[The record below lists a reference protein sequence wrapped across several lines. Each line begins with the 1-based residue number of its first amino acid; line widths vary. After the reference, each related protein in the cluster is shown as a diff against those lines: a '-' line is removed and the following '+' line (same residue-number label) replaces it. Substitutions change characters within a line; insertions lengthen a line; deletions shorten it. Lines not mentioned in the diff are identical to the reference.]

1 MLDPGYDFH
10 VAKTKTKRAT
20 RPPHL
25 RLVRTPHPLL
35 AKWDPN
41 LIRRIY
47 PTLSWIVDHY
57 FRAEFEGVEHM
68 RDDACLVV
76 GTHNGGML
84 TPDAYCLM
92 VAFWRRFGLEAPGYG
107 LMHRQAFRVPIL
119 GRLLTKLGAVHASR
133 KNAEVV
139 LEAGYPAFCCPGG
152 DMDALKPYRLRHRVI
167 FGNRMGFVSVAI
179 RHQVPIIPVISVGAH
194 ETLFFLN
201 DGRWLAEVSGAARI
215 FRIKSIPFALS
226 FPLGLTPAGLLS
238 IPLPSKITVRVLPKI
253 ELAEPPRMADDP
265 ETVQRCFDHV
275 RTTMQRSLNDLAAR
289 RRYPVLG

>member
-10 VAKTKTKRAT
+10 VARIKTKRPT
-20 RPPHL
+20 RRPHL
-25 RLVRTPHPLL
+25 QLVRALDPLL
-35 AKWDPN
+35 AKRDPD

-47 PTLSWIVDHY
+47 PTLSRIVDYY
-57 FRAEFEGVEHM
+57 FRADFEGAEHLQ
-68 RDDACLVV
+68 DNACLIVS
-76 GTHNGGML
+76 THNGGML

-119 GRLLTKLGAVHASR
+119 GTLLTKLGAVHASR

-139 LEAGYPAFCCPGG
+139 LRAGCPAFVCPGG
-152 DMDALKPYRLRHRVI
+152 DMDALKPFRLRHRVI
-167 FGNRMGFVSVAI
+167 FGHRTGFVAVAI
-179 RHQVPIIPVISVGAH
+179 RHQVPIIPVVSVGAH

-226 FPLGLTPAGLLS
+226 FPFGLTPAGLMS

-253 ELAEPPRMADDP
+253 ELAEPPSKADDP
-265 ETVQRCFDHV
+265 ETVQRCFDHI
-275 RTTMQRSLNDLAAR
+275 RTTMQRSLDDLAAR
-289 RRYPVLG
+289 RRFPLLG

>member
-1 MLDPGYDFH
+1 
-10 VAKTKTKRAT
+10 
-20 RPPHL
+20 
-25 RLVRTPHPLL
+25 
-35 AKWDPN
+35 
-41 LIRRIY
+41 
-47 PTLSWIVDHY
+47 
-57 FRAEFEGVEHM
+57 
-68 RDDACLVV
+68 
-76 GTHNGGML
+76 
-84 TPDAYCLM
+84 
-92 VAFWRRFGLEAPGYG
+92 
-107 LMHRQAFRVPIL
+107 MHRQAFRVPIL
-119 GRLLTKLGAVHASR
+119 GSLLTKLGAVHASR

-152 DMDALKPYRLRHRVI
+152 DMDALKPFRLRHRVI

-179 RHQVPIIPVISVGAH
+179 RQQVPIIPVISVGAH